1 MSEPEDAAATPGD
14 NEASAQTSD
23 PASAF
28 QMPDLGTG
36 ATKAEQR
43 GFNAVLSVPVTL
55 SVELGST
62 RMTIA
67 ELLQLANGSIVEL
80 DGYAGEPMNILVNGT
95 QIAQGE
101 VVTVEDRYAVRI
113 TSIADETR
121 RMKSLSQ

>member
-1 MSEPEDAAATPGD
+1 MSDTEDAAAKPGD
-14 NEASAQTSD
+14 NESSAQTSD
-23 PASAF
+23 PTSAF